1 MEYDEF
7 ELQLGPVLGE
17 HLHIRVL
24 RSPAGAGESLVPLA
38 PILQLAAAGP
48 LRMGP
53 GLVGGALFQAL
64 FSAEVGDLFHTSL
77 RGIGD
82 GSGMRLRLRINPRDS
97 ALAPLHA
104 VPWELLFRKATED
117 FLALSRWTP
126 VVRAFDIPRPAVLAP
141 FAPPLRL
148 LAVSGAQ
155 DPRDPNLDLA
165 GELEELQATLRP
177 NPDIEVEPLEDPE
190 PRALRHALT
199 RQPYHALHF
208 MGHGVFDPHTG
219 EGALLCR
226 DPQGGRIALSGRHLA
241 TKLKDLGSLRLVV
254 LNACDTALASAQPS
268 HSPFAGVAT
277 ALVLGGVPAVVA
289 MQSPI
294 DDPYALA
301 FSAAFYDRLA
311 HGLPVEEAVAEG
323 RQAIHSLSPEGAE
336 WAVPVLFLRTTTGD
350 LFRTAPG
357 AAEPAA
363 EARSAEPVVQRRGWL
378 APVLGSGLVLS
389 LGLAGLAWRMDRAGE
404 AQIGPQQTEA
414 QQTEVLQTEAQDL
427 AKAEQTR
434 SGPAPAVSVP
444 PLPRQPR
451 SGHPT
456 AKPDRSSRTVSLGQG
471 AEVLAFRVLA
481 DDRILDAFARA
492 LRQAAAPL
500 LEVGLTGQTI
510 RVEVHGPST
519 ESSTE
524 AGLPATICRLSATC
538 YPSAG
543 VISVPPV
550 VRAQA
555 SEGQACDL
563 AAEVL
568 AQAVADRLAQ
578 FP

>member
-17 HLHIRVL
+17 HLHVRVL

-38 PILQLAAAGP
+38 PILQLTAAGP
-48 LRMGP
+48 LRMRP

-64 FSAEVGDLFHTSL
+64 FAAEVGDLFHSSL

-104 VPWELLFRKATED
+104 APWELLFRKATED

-126 VVRAFDIPRPAVLAP
+126 VVRAFDIPRPAPLPP

-155 DPRDPNLDLA
+155 DPRDPDLDLA
-165 GELEELQATLRP
+165 GELEELQDILRP
-177 NPDIEVEPLEDPE
+177 NADIEVEPLEDPE

-199 RQPYHALHF
+199 RRPYHALHF

-336 WAVPVLFLRTTTGD
+336 WAVPVLFLRTPTGD

-357 AAEPAA
+357 AVEPLAVT
-363 EARSAEPVVQRRGWL
+363 RPAEPVAPRRGGWL
-378 APVLGSGLVLS
+378 APALGSGLVLG

-414 QQTEVLQTEAQDL
+414 LQAAAGESPVIEPRVEPAPVREVESVPRAAAPPPAAARVREAQ
-427 AKAEQTR
+427 
-434 SGPAPAVSVP
+434 
-444 PLPRQPR
+444 
-451 SGHPT
+451 
-456 AKPDRSSRTVSLGQG
+456 RTVSVGG
-471 AEVLAFRVLA
+471 GTEAWRFEITA
-481 DDRILDAFARA
+481 DERIVDAFCRS
-492 LRQAAAPL
+492 LRTAAEPL
-500 LEVGLTGQTI
+500 ASLGRPGQTV
-510 RVEVHGPST
+510 RVDLGVPKI

-524 AGLPATICRLSATC
+524 AGLSSMICRLSGTYRAQGQSYQLPT
-538 YPSAG
+538 A
-543 VISVPPV
+543 
-550 VRAQA
+550 VRAQGDEA
-555 SEGQACDL
+555 AACER
-563 AAEVL
+563 AAEAM
-568 AQAVADRLAQ
+568 AQTVADRLAQ
-578 FP
+578 SL